1 MKYLVLFAV
10 LAVIYLV
17 WKHQRQTGARPGAGA
32 GAPGRNQAPRS
43 GQPQAMVRCA
53 ACAVHLPQADAVA
66 DAQGRLFCSPEHR
79 EEYRAT
85 PTDTR
90 R

>member
-10 LAVIYLV
+10 LAVVYLA
-17 WKHQRQTGARPGAGA
+17 WKHQRQSKIAARHRETA
-32 GAPGRNQAPRS
+32 AP

-53 ACAVHLPQADAVA
+53 ACSVHLPRGDAVT
-66 DAQGRLFCSPEHR
+66 DAQGRIFCSPEHR
-79 EEYRAT
+79 EEHLAG
-85 PTDTR
+85 TR